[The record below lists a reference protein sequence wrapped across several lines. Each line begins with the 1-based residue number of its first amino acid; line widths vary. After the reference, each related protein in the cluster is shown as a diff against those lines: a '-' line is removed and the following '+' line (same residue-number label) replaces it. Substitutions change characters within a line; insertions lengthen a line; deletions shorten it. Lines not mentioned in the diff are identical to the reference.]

1 MLAKLC
7 SARLFSLVELG
18 SLLLYLFFI
27 DKPLQLCSLLLS
39 FISTRKDPT
48 RVSLTLKSFS
58 WIFAASLIGV
68 TANMNAYF
76 EGINLASST
85 AATAISNL
93 IPALTFLIAAI
104 LGMEKINSISIRS
117 GAKIVG
123 TIICVVGAMAI
134 AFQEGP
140 KLLNS
145 EFLWSESD
153 VNNNSNNWLMGCLL
167 LFACSF
173 CWSLWIILQI
183 QIAATCPDL
192 LYSSLWM
199 CLLATIQSAATALF
213 LERDLLTWK
222 LNSIY
227 ELGCCLYGG
236 ATLAVSFLGQAWC
249 VGQRGPVFP
258 AIFDPLCTVITATFA
273 TIFLHEQT
281 YLGGLIGGV
290 AVIVGLY
297 VVLWGKAKD
306 LEETASEKEK
316 RSTVDLEESF
326 LISETSKV

>member
-1 MLAKLC
+1 MGSSYKPVLIMVALQF
-7 SARLFSLVELG
+7 AYAGQALFSKAIFIGGTGITPTVFVLYRQAIAT
-18 SLLLYLFFI
+18 LLI
-27 DKPLQLCSLLLS
+27 APLS

-104 LGMEKINSISIRS
+104 LGMEKINSRSIRS

-145 EFLWSESD
+145 ELLGSESD
-153 VNNNSNNWLMGCLL
+153 GNLKKSISNLILANAVL
-167 LFACSF
+167 SF
-173 CWSLWIILQI
+173 VKMVENFVIRVTDS
-183 QIAATCPDL
+183 D
-192 LYSSLWM
+192 SSNM
-199 CLLATIQSAATALF
+199 S
-213 LERDLLTWK
+213 
-222 LNSIY
+222 
-227 ELGCCLYGG
+227 
-236 ATLAVSFLGQAWC
+236 
-249 VGQRGPVFP
+249 
-258 AIFDPLCTVITATFA
+258 
-273 TIFLHEQT
+273 
-281 YLGGLIGGV
+281 
-290 AVIVGLY
+290 
-297 VVLWGKAKD
+297 
-306 LEETASEKEK
+306 
-316 RSTVDLEESF
+316 
-326 LISETSKV
+326 

>member
-145 EFLWSESD
+145 D

-173 CWSLWIILQI
+173 CWSLWIILQ
-183 QIAATCPDL
+183 
-192 LYSSLWM
+192 
-199 CLLATIQSAATALF
+199 
-213 LERDLLTWK
+213 
-222 LNSIY
+222 
-227 ELGCCLYGG
+227 
-236 ATLAVSFLGQAWC
+236 
-249 VGQRGPVFP
+249 
-258 AIFDPLCTVITATFA
+258 VI
-273 TIFLHEQT
+273 
-281 YLGGLIGGV
+281 
-290 AVIVGLY
+290 
-297 VVLWGKAKD
+297 
-306 LEETASEKEK
+306 
-316 RSTVDLEESF
+316 
-326 LISETSKV
+326 